1 MQKESEPAVAIQRIG
16 RTLHRVVPIVD
27 SAGKVVQYAVTPLM
41 VELRFRDV
49 MQIFVGASLLAIPVG
64 FTEEAWMLGE
74 RLPLGNILLLSLVSI
89 TFIASF
95 VYFNFYRTQF
105 RGFEFEF
112 VKRILAIYLLSLLVV
127 GLLLTIIQVTP
138 WDTDP
143 LLAIKRM
150 VIVAFPASMSAAV
163 SDMLK

>member
-1 MQKESEPAVAIQRIG
+1 
-16 RTLHRVVPIVD
+16 
-27 SAGKVVQYAVTPLM
+27 
-41 VELRFRDV
+41 
-49 MQIFVGASLLAIPVG
+49 
-64 FTEEAWMLGE
+64 MLGE